1 MLALESSCDD
11 SCVALLEKHTSDSQ
25 PVVVEEM
32 KRTLRSVEAGGVIPT
47 AAFEFHLRNMPTL
60 VRDFCS
66 KHGLEGQKRP
76 DLLCVTRGPGMVGSL
91 NLTLQ
96 YAKGLALAWDIP
108 MVGTHH
114 MLGHILAL
122 YLPTA
127 EGPKQPP
134 EYPFLS
140 LLCSGGHTMLVFLKS
155 LTQHEILIDTMDI
168 ACGDAIDKAAREL
181 GMRGNMLGPEL
192 EKYVNLIPDSERA
205 HFEAIKTHNR
215 NNEFSFKLSQPLRKP
230 KHKKVPEKLSFS
242 FAYLLSSIQEHKKR
256 HELDER
262 TRQFLAYKAQD
273 AVFEHIIDR
282 VNLAFAKYP
291 REFADVK
298 HFVCSGGVAA
308 NQTLRQKL
316 LHKIKSQHPLEFH
329 YPDLSV
335 CTDNASMIGVAGM
348 ELFEKLRV
356 KSNMDVLPI
365 RKWPLSE
372 LVSLGEWQNVSDE
385 EYEKVTGWLAA
396 LFPRERLDV

>member
-1 MLALESSCDD
+1 
-11 SCVALLEKHTSDSQ
+11 
-25 PVVVEEM
+25 
-32 KRTLRSVEAGGVIPT
+32 
-47 AAFEFHLRNMPTL
+47 
-60 VRDFCS
+60 
-66 KHGLEGQKRP
+66 
-76 DLLCVTRGPGMVGSL
+76 
-91 NLTLQ
+91 
-96 YAKGLALAWDIP
+96 

-127 EGPKQPP
+127 EGSKQPP

-192 EKYVNLIPDSERA
+192 EKYVNLIPTNEKA
-205 HFEAIKTHNR
+205 HFGSIKTHDR

-230 KHKKVPEKLSFS
+230 KHKKIPDRLSFS
-242 FAYLLSSIQEHKKR
+242 FAYLLSSIQEHKKL

-262 TRQFLAYKAQD
+262 TRQFLAYKAQE

-291 REFADVK
+291 QEFANVK

-308 NQTLRQKL
+308 NQELRQK
-316 LHKIKSQHPLEFH
+316 LHKIKSPNPLQLH

-335 CTDNASMIGVAGM
+335 CTDNATMIGVAGM

-356 KSNMDVLPI
+356 QSKMDVLPI
-365 RKWPLSE
+365 RKWPLNE

-385 EYEKVTGWLAA
+385 EFQKVTGWLAA
-396 LFPRERLDV
+396 LCPRERLDV